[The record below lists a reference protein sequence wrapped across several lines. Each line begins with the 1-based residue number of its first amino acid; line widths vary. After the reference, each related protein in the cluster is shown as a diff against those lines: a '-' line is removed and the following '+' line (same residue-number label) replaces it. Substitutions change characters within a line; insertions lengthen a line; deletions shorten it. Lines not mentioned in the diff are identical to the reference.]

1 MSARTLALAI
11 AVTGTS
17 LLLTAAVRRLAIRHG
32 MLDMP
37 NVRSS
42 HRAATPRGGGLAI
55 VLSAS
60 AAFAGLALAGGL
72 PPQLLWVLLGGG
84 GAIACVGLVDDRRP
98 VNAPTRLAVHL
109 LAAVWA
115 VYWLG
120 GLPVISM
127 GAQVIHLGWV
137 GDLVAALAIMWTL
150 NLFNFMDGIDGIAA
164 SEAVFVT
171 LAVLPSL
178 MMLNVA
184 GGIATASLI
193 VGSAALGFLRWN
205 WPPAKIFMGDVGS
218 GYVGFVIAT
227 LALATAGQRP
237 VAAWIWLI
245 LGGVFF
251 VDATVTLLRR
261 LMRGERV
268 HEAHRTHAYQWLA
281 RSWNN
286 HRRVTLTVLAINLLW
301 LLPCA
306 LWATLRPAR
315 AATITLVALA
325 PLVAL
330 AVAAGAGRSENC
342 KRALV

>member
-1 MSARTLALAI
+1 
-11 AVTGTS
+11 
-17 LLLTAAVRRLAIRHG
+17 
-32 MLDMP
+32 
-37 NVRSS
+37 
-42 HRAATPRGGGLAI
+42 
-55 VLSAS
+55 
-60 AAFAGLALAGGL
+60 
-72 PPQLLWVLLGGG
+72 
-84 GAIACVGLVDDRRP
+84 
-98 VNAPTRLAVHL
+98 
-109 LAAVWA
+109 
-115 VYWLG
+115 
-120 GLPVISM
+120 M

>member
-1 MSARTLALAI
+1 
-11 AVTGTS
+11 
-17 LLLTAAVRRLAIRHG
+17 
-32 MLDMP
+32 
-37 NVRSS
+37 
-42 HRAATPRGGGLAI
+42 
-55 VLSAS
+55 
-60 AAFAGLALAGGL
+60 
-72 PPQLLWVLLGGG
+72 
-84 GAIACVGLVDDRRP
+84 
-98 VNAPTRLAVHL
+98 
-109 LAAVWA
+109 
-115 VYWLG
+115 
-120 GLPVISM
+120 
-127 GAQVIHLGWV
+127 
-137 GDLVAALAIMWTL
+137 
-150 NLFNFMDGIDGIAA
+150 
-164 SEAVFVT
+164 
-171 LAVLPSL
+171 
-178 MMLNVA
+178 
-184 GGIATASLI
+184 
-193 VGSAALGFLRWN
+193 
-205 WPPAKIFMGDVGS
+205 MGDVGS